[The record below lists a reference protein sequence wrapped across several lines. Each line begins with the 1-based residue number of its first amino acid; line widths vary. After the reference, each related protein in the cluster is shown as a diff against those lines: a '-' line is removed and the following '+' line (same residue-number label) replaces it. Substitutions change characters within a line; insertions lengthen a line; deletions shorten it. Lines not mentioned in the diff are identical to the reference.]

1 MKTSKNFKGEVV
13 GAVLVLSKPI
23 VDDMLKFI
31 TNSLGESHQAYAVL
45 TDTYKNNVVQ
55 FTNSLLLH
63 IFKALSLKYSQVIY
77 DKVTISLK
85 NDNLVSD
92 KCINTLKAISVE
104 FIDKLHKSLQDF
116 ISESVKGDAISAQIN
131 FDKFKTNI
139 ANATVVMLILEK
151 LDPKK

>member
-45 TDTYKNNVVQ
+45 TNTYKNDVVQ

-92 KCINTLKAISVE
+92 K
-104 FIDKLHKSLQDF
+104 
-116 ISESVKGDAISAQIN
+116 
-131 FDKFKTNI
+131 
-139 ANATVVMLILEK
+139 
-151 LDPKK
+151 